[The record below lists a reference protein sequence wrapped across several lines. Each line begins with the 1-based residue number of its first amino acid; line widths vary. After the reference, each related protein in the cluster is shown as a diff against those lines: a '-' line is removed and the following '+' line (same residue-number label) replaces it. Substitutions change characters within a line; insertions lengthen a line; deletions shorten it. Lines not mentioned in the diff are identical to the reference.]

1 MCFLSVLSIITE
13 LVNRIWLIAVPLDW
27 INWSAQKK
35 KKTSLLVGRIK
46 TPLNPTHSLTLSPS
60 AIMDP
65 QQQFCLK
72 WNSYTSNLAH
82 TFSSYFKSESLA
94 DVTLFCGGKS
104 CLYWIL
110 FLYWLILLL
119 LGIPSTADLI
129 KRHILRT
136 RNNRKRNRR
145 KRDSFSS

>member
-1 MCFLSVLSIITE
+1 MCFLFLSIITE
-13 LVNRIWLIAVPLDW
+13 LVKRIWLIAAPLDR
-27 INWSAQKK
+27 INWSAQ

-46 TPLNPTHSLTLSPS
+46 TPLNPTHPLTLSPS

-104 CLYWIL
+104 CLYWVL
-110 FLYWLILLL
+110 FLYWLMLLLL

-129 KRHILRT
+129 KRRA
-136 RNNRKRNRR
+136 RNNRKRKRM